1 MSISATKSRKEEAEA
16 GLSNDSRQTEI
27 TTPNFVLY
35 GETFTFIETF
45 SATVIDSSSSN
56 NQVWVKTN
64 DGDEK
69 QISAYGIAVRNS
81 HRIRLYELRKYSNDN
96 SCVVYADALIINSN
110 TSEYKVNLNRK
121 TVIIPAFLTMLFHN
135 ASTASFFRVMPVPK
149 WFYILFTLLC
159 LASFIAFCSLLMGFK
174 DGYMW
179 SDHKYI
185 WFTYLFS
192 RIGSFICIKLM
203 KRRSQRF
210 ENELRNLINSVKR

>member
-149 WFYILFTLLC
+149 WFYILFTLLVM
-159 LASFIAFCSLLMGFK
+159 LPT
-174 DGYMW
+174 Y
-179 SDHKYI
+179 
-185 WFTYLFS
+185 WF
-192 RIGSFICIKLM
+192 
-203 KRRSQRF
+203 
-210 ENELRNLINSVKR
+210 SV

>member
-1 MSISATKSRKEEAEA
+1 MNISTTKRRNEEVNV
-16 GLSNDSRQTEI
+16 GLSERRKAEI
-27 TTPNFVLY
+27 TAPKFDLF
-35 GETFTFIETF
+35 GETYTFVETF
-45 SATVIDSSSSN
+45 SGTVIDSNPSN
-56 NQVWVKTN
+56 NQIWVKTD

-69 QISAYGIAVRNS
+69 QISAYGIAFRNS

-96 SCVVYADALIINSN
+96 LCVVYADALIVNLN
-110 TSEYKVNLNRK
+110 TGEYKVNLNKK

-135 ASTASFFRVMPVPK
+135 ASTASYYRAMPVSK
-149 WFYILFTLLC
+149 LFSIIFILLC
-159 LASFIAFCSLLMGFK
+159 AAALTSFLTLPWGFK

-210 ENELRNLINSVKR
+210 ENELRNLIESVKR

>member
-1 MSISATKSRKEEAEA
+1 MSISTTKHHNI
-16 GLSNDSRQTEI
+16 GLSERQQQEI
-27 TTPNFVLY
+27 ITNKFELF
-35 GETFTFIETF
+35 GETFEFAEIF
-45 SATVIDSSSSN
+45 SATVISSN
-56 NQVWVKTN
+56 PTNAQILVKTN

-110 TSEYKVNLNRK
+110 TGEYKVNLNRK

-149 WFYILFTLLC
+149 WLYILFTLLY
-159 LASFIAFCSLLMGFK
+159 LASFIAFCSLLVGFK
-174 DGYMW
+174 DGYVWDEHEYMW
-179 SDHKYI
+179 L
-185 WFTYLFS
+185 TYFFS

-203 KRRSQRF
+203 KRRSRRF

>member
-1 MSISATKSRKEEAEA
+1 MNISTTKRRNEEVNV
-16 GLSNDSRQTEI
+16 GLSERRKAEI
-27 TTPNFVLY
+27 TAPKFDLF
-35 GETFTFIETF
+35 GETYTFVETF
-45 SATVIDSSSSN
+45 SGTVIDSNPSN
-56 NQVWVKTN
+56 NQIWVKTD

-69 QISAYGIAVRNS
+69 QISTYGIAFRNS

-96 SCVVYADALIINSN
+96 LCVVYADALIVNLN
-110 TSEYKVNLNRK
+110 TGEYKVNLNKK

-135 ASTASFFRVMPVPK
+135 ASTASYYRAMPVSK
-149 WFYILFTLLC
+149 LFSIIFILLC
-159 LASFIAFCSLLMGFK
+159 AAALTSFLTLPWGFK

-192 RIGSFICIKLM
+192 RIGSFICIKLI

-210 ENELRNLINSVKR
+210 ENELRNLIESVKR

>member
-1 MSISATKSRKEEAEA
+1 MNISTTKRRNEEVNV
-16 GLSNDSRQTEI
+16 GLSERRKAEI
-27 TTPNFVLY
+27 TAPKFDLF
-35 GETFTFIETF
+35 GETYTFVETF
-45 SATVIDSSSSN
+45 SGTVIDSNPSN
-56 NQVWVKTN
+56 NQIWVKTD

-69 QISAYGIAVRNS
+69 QISAYGIAFRNS

-96 SCVVYADALIINSN
+96 LCVVYADALIVNLN
-110 TSEYKVNLNRK
+110 TGEYKVNLNKK

-135 ASTASFFRVMPVPK
+135 ASTASYYRAMPVSK
-149 WFYILFTLLC
+149 LFSIIFIFLCAAALTSFLTLPW
-159 LASFIAFCSLLMGFK
+159 GFK

-192 RIGSFICIKLM
+192 RIGSFICIKLI

-210 ENELRNLINSVKR
+210 ENELRNLIESVKR

>member
-1 MSISATKSRKEEAEA
+1 MSISTTKHHNI
-16 GLSNDSRQTEI
+16 GLSERQQQEI
-27 TTPNFVLY
+27 ITNKFELF
-35 GETFTFIETF
+35 GETFEFAEIF
-45 SATVIDSSSSN
+45 SATVISSN
-56 NQVWVKTN
+56 PTNAQILVKTN

-110 TSEYKVNLNRK
+110 TGEYKVNLNRK

-149 WFYILFTLLC
+149 WLYILFTLLY
-159 LASFIAFCSLLMGFK
+159 LASFIAFCSLLVGFK
-174 DGYMW
+174 DGYVW
-179 SDHKYI
+179 DEHKYM
-185 WFTYLFS
+185 WLTYFFS

-203 KRRSQRF
+203 KRRSRRF

>member
-1 MSISATKSRKEEAEA
+1 MNISTTKRRNEEVNV
-16 GLSNDSRQTEI
+16 GLSERRKAEI
-27 TTPNFVLY
+27 TAPKFDLF
-35 GETFTFIETF
+35 GETYTFVETF
-45 SATVIDSSSSN
+45 SGTVIDSNPSN
-56 NQVWVKTN
+56 NQIWVKTD

-69 QISAYGIAVRNS
+69 QISAYGIAFRNS

-96 SCVVYADALIINSN
+96 LCVVYADALIVNLN
-110 TSEYKVNLNRK
+110 TGEYKVNLNKK

-135 ASTASFFRVMPVPK
+135 ASTASYYRAMPVSK
-149 WFYILFTLLC
+149 LFSIIFILLC
-159 LASFIAFCSLLMGFK
+159 AAALTSFLTLPWGFK

-192 RIGSFICIKLM
+192 RIGSFICIKLI

-210 ENELRNLINSVKR
+210 ENELRNLIESVKR

>member
-159 LASFIAFCSLLMGFK
+159 LASFIAFCSLLVGFK